1 VEYMEMR
8 ETDKNAVEK
17 PEEKRQR
24 EKKLEVNAKLI
35 HLLLT
40 YVLNN

>member
-1 VEYMEMR
+1 MWHVEYMEIR

-24 EKKLEVNAKLI
+24 QKLDI
-35 HLLLT
+35 
-40 YVLNN
+40 